1 MNITNIVVASPMF
14 QDIQLLIEE
23 KELKQN
29 FRFLSDEALTQ
40 ADIDWADAFV
50 SFNMKGAFDYS
61 QLKWVHSLGA
71 GVDKFLHKK
80 EWPENVLLTRT
91 ICSFGQR
98 IAEYCLSYLLKDLQ
112 LHDSFKNL
120 QSEKKWQPATPKL
133 LNEQK
138 VLVYGTGEIGQY
150 VAQVLSNFGVEVYG
164 VSLSGKQ
171 KEGFTKVLTVDAH
184 YEILNEMDYLIN
196 TLPLT
201 EQTYRLFDEAIF
213 NKLSNAGFINVG
225 RGASLNENALLDAL
239 NQQLVSFAVLD
250 VFAEEPLPIDHAL
263 WCQPNVIMTPHISAV
278 TTAREGVD
286 CFVETLRKLE
296 ENIALD
302 NIVDVNRGY

>member
-14 QDIQLLIEE
+14 KEIQVLIEE
-23 KELKQN
+23 KKLKQN

-40 ADIDWADAFV
+40 TDIDWADAFV
-50 SFNMKGAFDYS
+50 SFNMKGEFDYRK
-61 QLKWVHSLGA
+61 LKWVHSLGA
-71 GVDKFLHKK
+71 GVDKFLLEK

-112 LHDSFKNL
+112 LHDSFKDVQAN
-120 QSEKKWQPATPKL
+120 KKWQPATPKL

-138 VLVYGTGEIGQY
+138 VIVYGTGEIGQS
-150 VAQVLSNFGVEVYG
+150 VAKILSYFGVEVYG

-171 KEGFTKVLTVDAH
+171 KNGFNKVLNLDGH

-201 EQTYRLFDEAIF
+201 EQTFGLFDETIY

-225 RGASLNENALLDAL
+225 RGASVKDEALLNALK
-239 NQQLVSFAVLD
+239 QQTVSFAVLD
-250 VFAEEPLPIDHAL
+250 VFTEEPLPTGNAL
-263 WCQPNVIMTPHISAV
+263 WSHPNVRITPHISAV

-286 CFVETLRKLE
+286 CFVETLRNLE
-296 ENIALD
+296 ENASLD

>member
-14 QDIQLLIEE
+14 KEIQLLIEE
-23 KELKQN
+23 KKLKQN

-40 ADIDWADAFV
+40 TDIDWADAFV
-50 SFNMKGAFDYS
+50 SFNMKGEFDYRK
-61 QLKWVHSLGA
+61 LKWVHSLGA
-71 GVDKFLHKK
+71 GVDKFLLEK

-112 LHDSFKNL
+112 LHDSFKGV
-120 QSEKKWQPATPKL
+120 QADKKWQPATPKL

-138 VLVYGTGEIGQY
+138 VIVYGTGEIGQS
-150 VAQVLSNFGVEVYG
+150 VAKILSYFGVEVYG

-171 KEGFTKVLTVDAH
+171 KNGFNKVLNLDGH

-201 EQTYRLFDEAIF
+201 EQTFGLFDETIY

-225 RGASLNENALLDAL
+225 RGASVKEEALLDAL
-239 NQQLVSFAVLD
+239 KQQTVSFAVLD
-250 VFAEEPLPIDHAL
+250 VFAEEPLPTGNAL
-263 WCQPNVIMTPHISAV
+263 WSHPNVRITPHISAV

-286 CFVETLRKLE
+286 CFVETLRNLE
-296 ENIALD
+296 ENASLD

>member
-14 QDIQLLIEE
+14 KEIQLLIEE
-23 KELKQN
+23 KKLKQN

-40 ADIDWADAFV
+40 TDIDWADAFV
-50 SFNMKGAFDYS
+50 SFNMKGEFDYRK
-61 QLKWVHSLGA
+61 LKWVHSLGA
-71 GVDKFLHKK
+71 GVDKFLLEK

-112 LHDSFKNL
+112 LHDSFKGV
-120 QSEKKWQPATPKL
+120 QADKKWQPATPKL

-138 VLVYGTGEIGQY
+138 VIVYGTGEIGQS
-150 VAQVLSNFGVEVYG
+150 VAKILSYFGVEVYG

-171 KEGFTKVLTVDAH
+171 KNGFKKVLNLDGH

-201 EQTYRLFDEAIF
+201 EQTFGLFDETIY

-225 RGASLNENALLDAL
+225 RGASVKEEALLDAL
-239 NQQLVSFAVLD
+239 KQQTVSFAVLD
-250 VFAEEPLPIDHAL
+250 VFAEEPLPTGNAL
-263 WCQPNVIMTPHISAV
+263 WSHPNVRITPHISAV

-286 CFVETLRKLE
+286 CFVETLRNLE
-296 ENIALD
+296 ENASLD

>member
-14 QDIQLLIEE
+14 KEIQVLIEE
-23 KELKQN
+23 KKLKQN

-40 ADIDWADAFV
+40 TDIDWADAFV
-50 SFNMKGAFDYS
+50 SFNMKGEFDYRK
-61 QLKWVHSLGA
+61 LKWVHSLGA
-71 GVDKFLHKK
+71 GVDKFLLEK

-112 LHDSFKNL
+112 LHDSFKDVQAN
-120 QSEKKWQPATPKL
+120 KKWQPATPKL

-138 VLVYGTGEIGQY
+138 VIVYGTGEIGQS
-150 VAQVLSNFGVEVYG
+150 VAKILSYFGVEVYG

-171 KEGFTKVLTVDAH
+171 KNGFNKVLNLDGH

-201 EQTYRLFDEAIF
+201 EQTFGLFDETIY

-225 RGASLNENALLDAL
+225 RGASVKDEALLNALK
-239 NQQLVSFAVLD
+239 QQTVSFAVLD
-250 VFAEEPLPIDHAL
+250 VFAEEPLPTGNAL
-263 WCQPNVIMTPHISAV
+263 WSHPNVRITPHISAV

-286 CFVETLRKLE
+286 CFVETLRNLE
-296 ENIALD
+296 ENASLD

>member
-14 QDIQLLIEE
+14 KEIQLLIEE
-23 KELKQN
+23 KKLKQN

-40 ADIDWADAFV
+40 TDIDWADAFV
-50 SFNMKGAFDYS
+50 SFNMKGEFDYRK
-61 QLKWVHSLGA
+61 LKWVHSLGA
-71 GVDKFLHKK
+71 GVDKFLLEK

-112 LHDSFKNL
+112 LHDSFKGV
-120 QSEKKWQPATPKL
+120 QADKKWQPATPKL

-138 VLVYGTGEIGQY
+138 VIVYGTGEIGQS
-150 VAQVLSNFGVEVYG
+150 VAKILSYFGVEVYG

-171 KEGFTKVLTVDAH
+171 KNGFNKVLNLDGH

-201 EQTYRLFDEAIF
+201 EQTFDLFDETIY

-225 RGASLNENALLDAL
+225 RGASVKEEALLDAL
-239 NQQLVSFAVLD
+239 KQQTVSFAVLD
-250 VFAEEPLPIDHAL
+250 VFAEEPLPTGNAL
-263 WCQPNVIMTPHISAV
+263 WSHPNVRITPHISAV

-286 CFVETLRKLE
+286 CFVETLRNLE
-296 ENIALD
+296 ENASLD